1 MQTITIGRATY
12 KVIDAAKFLAAHA
25 KCTGKHRRVK
35 SKGAEKRVYPI
46 NGHEMSTAEYVR
58 HYQMM
63 NNKSTLIGA
72 WDWQP
77 LSEHIT
83 QPQGQDIFEV
93 EA

>member
-12 KVIDAAKFLAAHA
+12 KVIDAAKFLAEHA

-35 SKGAEKRVYPI
+35 SKGTEKRFYPPL
-46 NGHEMSTAEYVR
+46 GATMSTAEYVAAYR
-58 HYQMM
+58 AA
-63 NNKSTLIGA
+63 NSSRCLIE

-77 LSEHIT
+77 MSEHVT

-93 EA
+93 EL

>member
-35 SKGAEKRVYPI
+35 SKGAEKRVYSPY
-46 NGHEMSTAEYVR
+46 GATMSTADYVKTYEKLND
-58 HYQMM
+58 HI
-63 NNKSTLIGA
+63 KIGA

-93 EA
+93 EL

>member
-12 KVIDAAKFLAAHA
+12 KVIDAAKFLAEHA

-35 SKGAEKRVYPI
+35 SKGAEKRFYPL
-46 NGHEMSTAEYVR
+46 NGHEMSTSDYVKT
-58 HYQMM
+58 YQML
-63 NNKSTLIGA
+63 NDKIKIGA

-77 LSEHIT
+77 MSKHIT

-93 EA
+93 EL

>member
-12 KVIDAAKFLAAHA
+12 KVIDAAKFLAEHA

-35 SKGAEKRVYPI
+35 SKGAEKRVYSPY
-46 NGHEMSTAEYVR
+46 GATMSTADYVKT
-58 HYQMM
+58 YEML
-63 NNKSTLIGA
+63 NDKIKIGA

-77 LSEHIT
+77 LSEHVT
-83 QPQGQDIFEV
+83 QPQGADIFEV